1 MEAVKKLPG
10 KRRGDV
16 NLTEGNI
23 WWQIIYFAIPLLLGN
38 LFQQLYNMVD
48 TWVVGNYVSD
58 AAFAAVGTVAPII
71 NTLIGF
77 FMGLAS
83 GAGVVISHAYG
94 RRDMNEVKHTVIAS
108 VIMTLAMGVAFTII
122 GVSFTPMMLNF
133 INTPDEVTPEATTY
147 LRIYFAGVIGLMVYN
162 MGAGILR
169 AVGDSKRPFYFLV
182 ASAITNI
189 ALDLLFVI
197 KFGMGVAGVA
207 YATIISQ
214 LISAV
219 LVTIVLLKTSS
230 PVKLIIKELLHDIKH
245 IKELYPIFK
254 KIIKIGIPA
263 ALQMAITAFSNVFIQ
278 SYINFFGK
286 ECMAGYTAYAKID
299 AILFMPMQ
307 SLGLSATTFVGQN
320 LGAEKPLRAKKGSD
334 AALAVAL
341 ISTVLLSIPVMV
353 FAPSLVSFFI
363 DVESAVSYGTMF
375 LRFMTPFYLLCTI
388 NQVYS
393 GSLRGSG
400 NARAPM
406 IIMLT
411 SFVAFRQL
419 YMFIMANF
427 ISNTII
433 PIVAAYPAGWALSA
447 ILTIIVYVRSPFVK
461 EGRAKKQ
468 NTVEQPSA

>member
-1 MEAVKKLPG
+1 MEAIKKLPTG
-10 KRRGDV
+10 RRGDV

-23 WWQIIYFAIPLLLGN
+23 WWQIIYFAIPLVLGN

-48 TWVVGNYVSD
+48 TWVVGNFVSD

-83 GAGVVISHAYG
+83 GAGVIISQSYG
-94 RRDMNEVKHTVIAS
+94 RGDLPAVKKAVLAS
-108 VIMTLAMGVAFTII
+108 VIMTLVMGVAFTAI
-122 GVSFTPMMLNF
+122 GVSFTPMMLDF
-133 INTPDEVTPEATTY
+133 INTPDEVTLEATTY

-182 ASAITNI
+182 VSAITNI
-189 ALDLLFVI
+189 VLDLLFVI

-207 YATIISQ
+207 IATIISQ
-214 LISAV
+214 LISAI

-230 PVKLIIKELLHDIKH
+230 PVKLGISELIHSIRNIKELS
-245 IKELYPIFK
+245 ETFG
-254 KIIKIGIPA
+254 KIIRVGIPA

-278 SYINFFGK
+278 SYINYFGK
-286 ECMAGYTAYAKID
+286 EVMAGYTAYNKID

-307 SLGLSATTFVGQN
+307 SLALSATTFVGQN
-320 LGAEKPLRAKKGSD
+320 LGAGKPLRAKKG
-334 AALAVAL
+334 ANVALAISI

-353 FAPSLVSFFI
+353 FAPQLVVFFI
-363 DVESAVSYGTMF
+363 DVDSAVSYGTMF
-375 LRFMTPFYLLCTI
+375 LRFMTPFYLLCTV
-388 NQVYS
+388 NQVYA
-393 GSLRGSG
+393 GALRGSG
-400 NARAPM
+400 NSKAPM

-411 SFVAFRQL
+411 SFVAFRQA
-419 YMFIMANF
+419 YMFIVSNF

-433 PIVAAYPAGWALSA
+433 PIVSAYPAGWLLSS
-447 ILTIIVYVRSPFVK
+447 ILTIIVYLRAPFV
-461 EGRAKKQ
+461 RASKGDSPQ
-468 NTVEQPSA
+468 TR

>member
-1 MEAVKKLPG
+1 MEAIKKLPKG
-10 KRRGDV
+10 KRGDV

-48 TWVVGNYVSD
+48 TWVVGNFVSD

-83 GAGVVISHAYG
+83 GAGVIISQAYG
-94 RRDMNEVKHTVIAS
+94 RRDTNEVKSAVLAS
-108 VIMTLAMGVAFTII
+108 TIMTLVMGVAFTII
-122 GVSFTPMMLNF
+122 GVAFTPMMLDF
-133 INTPDEVTPEATTY
+133 INTPDEVTIEATTY
-147 LRIYFAGVIGLMVYN
+147 LQIYFAGVIGLMIYN

-182 ASAITNI
+182 VSAVMNI
-189 ALDLLFVI
+189 VLDLLFVI

-207 YATIISQ
+207 LATVISQ
-214 LISAV
+214 LTSAT

-230 PVKLIIKELLHDIKH
+230 PVKLVISELLHSIRH
-245 IKELYPIFK
+245 IKELSVVFG
-254 KIIKIGIPA
+254 KIIRVGIPA
-263 ALQMAITAFSNVFIQ
+263 ALQMAVTAFSNVFIQ

-299 AILFMPMQ
+299 ALLFMPMQ
-307 SLGLSATTFVGQN
+307 SLSLSATTFVGQN
-320 LGAEKPLRAKKGSD
+320 LGANKPVRARKG
-334 AALAVAL
+334 ANTALIISI
-341 ISTVLLSIPVMV
+341 ISTVILAIPVMI
-353 FAPSLVSFFI
+353 FAPELVVFFI
-363 DVESAVSYGTMF
+363 DVDSAVSYGTLF

-393 GSLRGSG
+393 GALRGSG

-411 SFVAFRQL
+411 SFVAFRQA
-419 YMFIMANF
+419 YMFVMANF
-427 ISNTII
+427 ISNTVI
-433 PIVAAYPAGWALSA
+433 PIVAAYPAGWALSS
-447 ILTIIVYVRSPFVK
+447 ILTIIVYLKAPFVK
-461 EGRAKKQ
+461 ARTEADRASLGK
-468 NTVEQPSA
+468 

>member
-1 MEAVKKLPG
+1 MEAIKKRPLG
-10 KRRGDV
+10 RRGDI

-23 WWQIIYFAIPLLLGN
+23 WWQIITFAIPLLLGN

-48 TWVVGNYVSD
+48 TWVVGNFVSD

-83 GAGVVISHAYG
+83 GAGVVISQAYG
-94 RRDMNEVKHTVIAS
+94 RGDMIEVKRTVIAS
-108 VIMTLAMGVAFTII
+108 VIMTLAMGVAFTAI
-122 GVSFTPMMLNF
+122 GVSFTPMMLDF
-133 INTPDEVTPEATTY
+133 INTPDEVTVEATTY
-147 LRIYFAGVIGLMVYN
+147 LRIYFGGVMGLMIYN

-182 ASAITNI
+182 VSALTNI
-189 ALDLLFVI
+189 VLDLVFVLVL
-197 KFGMGVAGVA
+197 GMGVAGVA

-214 LISAV
+214 FISAI

-230 PVKLIIKELLHDIKH
+230 PVKLVLAELKEEFLHIKELL
-245 IKELYPIFK
+245 PIFK
-254 KIIKIGIPA
+254 KIVRVGIPA

-278 SYINFFGK
+278 SYINYFGK

-307 SLGLSATTFVGQN
+307 SLALSTTTFVGQN
-320 LGAEKPLRAKKGSD
+320 LGAEKPYRAKKGSD
-334 AALAVAL
+334 TALLIAV
-341 ISTVLLSIPVMV
+341 ISTVVLGIPVMV
-353 FAPSLVSFFI
+353 FAPQLVTFFI
-363 DVESAVSYGTMF
+363 DVPSAVSYGTMF

-400 NARAPM
+400 NSKDPM

-411 SFVAFRQL
+411 SFVVFRQL
-419 YMFIMANF
+419 YMFVMANY
-427 ISNTII
+427 ISNTVI

-447 ILTIIVYVRSPFVK
+447 ILTIIVYLRAPFVK
-461 EGRAKKQ
+461 KSK
-468 NTVEQPSA
+468 EQKSLEA

>member
-1 MEAVKKLPG
+1 MEAVKKPATG
-10 KRRGDV
+10 RRGDV

-23 WWQIIYFAIPLLLGN
+23 WWQIIAFAIPLLLGN

-48 TWVVGNYVSD
+48 TWVVGNFVSD

-77 FMGLAS
+77 FMGLSS
-83 GAGVVISHAYG
+83 GAGVVISQAYG
-94 RRDMNEVKHTVIAS
+94 RSDMTEVKRTVIAS
-108 VIMTLAMGVAFTII
+108 VIMTLTLGVAFTVI
-122 GVSFTPMMLNF
+122 GVSFTPMMLDF
-133 INTPDEVTPEATTY
+133 INTPDEVTVEATTY
-147 LRIYFAGVIGLMVYN
+147 LRIYFAGVMGLMVYN
-162 MGAGILR
+162 MGAGLLR

-182 ASAITNI
+182 VSALLNI

-214 LISAV
+214 IASAI
-219 LVTIVLLKTSS
+219 LVSIVLIKTSS
-230 PVKLIIKELLHDIKH
+230 PVKLVLSELKHEFLHIKELL
-245 IKELYPIFK
+245 PIFK
-254 KIIKIGIPA
+254 KIVRVGIPA

-278 SYINFFGK
+278 SYINHFGK

-307 SLGLSATTFVGQN
+307 SLALSATTFVGQN
-320 LGAEKPLRAKKGSD
+320 LGAEKPQRAKKGSNT
-334 AALAVAL
+334 ALILAV
-341 ISTVLLSIPVMV
+341 ISTLLMGIPVMI
-353 FAPSLVSFFI
+353 FAPYLVTFFI

-375 LRFMTPFYLLCTI
+375 LRFMTPFYLLCTV

-400 NARAPM
+400 NSKAPM
-406 IIMLT
+406 VIMLT
-411 SFVAFRQL
+411 SFVLFRQI

-433 PIVAAYPAGWALSA
+433 PIVAAYPAGWALSS
-447 ILTIIVYVRSPFVK
+447 ILTIIVYLRAPFVK
-461 EGRAKKQ
+461 KSR
-468 NTVEQPSA
+468 EQKAAEA

>member
-1 MEAVKKLPG
+1 MEAIKRLPKG
-10 KRRGDV
+10 KRGDV

-48 TWVVGNYVSD
+48 TWVVGNFVSD

-83 GAGVVISHAYG
+83 GAGVIISQAYG
-94 RRDMNEVKHTVIAS
+94 RADTKEVKSAVLAS
-108 VIMTLAMGVAFTII
+108 TIMTLVMGVAFTII
-122 GVSFTPMMLNF
+122 GVAFTPMMLDF
-133 INTPDEVTPEATTY
+133 INTPDEVTVEATTY
-147 LRIYFAGVIGLMVYN
+147 LQIYFAGVIGLMIYN

-182 ASAITNI
+182 VSAVMNI
-189 ALDLLFVI
+189 VLDLLFVI

-207 YATIISQ
+207 LATVISQ
-214 LISAV
+214 IASAI

-230 PVKLIIKELLHDIKH
+230 PVKLVISELFHSIRH
-245 IKELYPIFK
+245 IGELSTVFG
-254 KIIKIGIPA
+254 KIIRVGIPA
-263 ALQMAITAFSNVFIQ
+263 ALQMAVTAFSNVFIQ

-299 AILFMPMQ
+299 ALLFMPMQ
-307 SLGLSATTFVGQN
+307 SLSLSATTFVGQN
-320 LGAEKPLRAKKGSD
+320 LGANKPVRARKG
-334 AALAVAL
+334 ANTALIISI
-341 ISTVLLSIPVMV
+341 ISTVILAIPVMV
-353 FAPSLVSFFI
+353 YAPELVVFFI
-363 DVESAVSYGTMF
+363 DVDSAVSYGTLF
-375 LRFMTPFYLLCTI
+375 LRFMTPFYLLCTV

-393 GSLRGSG
+393 GALRGAG

-411 SFVAFRQL
+411 SFVAFRQA
-419 YMFIMANF
+419 YMFVMANF
-427 ISNTII
+427 ISNTVI
-433 PIVAAYPAGWALSA
+433 PIVAAYPAGWALSS
-447 ILTIIVYVRSPFVK
+447 ILTIIVYLKAPFVK
-461 EGRAKKQ
+461 ARTEADGESSSQ
-468 NTVEQPSA
+468 

>member
-1 MEAVKKLPG
+1 MEAIKKPLS
-10 KRRGDV
+10 KKRGDV

-23 WWQIIYFAIPLLLGN
+23 WWQIITFAIPLLLGN

-48 TWVVGNYVSD
+48 TWVVGNFVSD

-77 FMGLAS
+77 FMGLSS
-83 GAGVVISHAYG
+83 GAGVVISQAYG
-94 RRDMNEVKHTVIAS
+94 RSDMIEVKRTVIAS
-108 VIMTLAMGVAFTII
+108 VIMTLAMGVAFTVI
-122 GVSFTPMMLNF
+122 GVSFTPMMLDF
-133 INTPDEVTPEATTY
+133 INTPDEVTIEATTY
-147 LRIYFAGVIGLMVYN
+147 LRIYFAGVMGLMIYN

-182 ASAITNI
+182 VSALTNI
-189 ALDLLFVI
+189 VLDLLFVLV
-197 KFGMGVAGVA
+197 FGMGVAGVA

-214 LISAV
+214 IISAI
-219 LVTIVLLKTSS
+219 LVTVVLLKTSS
-230 PVKLIIKELLHDIKH
+230 PVKLVLSELKHEFLHIKELL
-245 IKELYPIFK
+245 PIFK
-254 KIIKIGIPA
+254 KIVRVGIPA

-307 SLGLSATTFVGQN
+307 SLALSATTFVGQN
-320 LGAEKPLRAKKGSD
+320 LGAEKPHRAKKGSD
-334 AALAVAL
+334 IAL
-341 ISTVLLSIPVMV
+341 ILAIVSTLVMGIPVMV
-353 FAPSLVSFFI
+353 FAPQLVTFFI

-400 NARAPM
+400 NSRAPM

-411 SFVAFRQL
+411 SFVLFRQA

-433 PIVAAYPAGWALSA
+433 PIVAAYPAGWALSS
-447 ILTIIVYVRSPFVK
+447 ILTIIVYLRSPFVK
-461 EGRAKKQ
+461 NSKEQRTAK
-468 NTVEQPSA
+468 S

>member
-1 MEAVKKLPG
+1 MEAVKKPATG
-10 KRRGDV
+10 RRGDV

-23 WWQIIYFAIPLLLGN
+23 WWQIIAFAIPLLLGN

-48 TWVVGNYVSD
+48 TWVVGNFVSD

-77 FMGLAS
+77 FMGLSS
-83 GAGVVISHAYG
+83 GAGVVISQAYG
-94 RRDMNEVKHTVIAS
+94 RADMTEVKRTVIAS
-108 VIMTLAMGVAFTII
+108 VIMTLTLGVAFTVI
-122 GVSFTPMMLNF
+122 GVSFTPMMLDF
-133 INTPDEVTPEATTY
+133 INTPDEVTVEATTY
-147 LRIYFAGVIGLMVYN
+147 LRIYFAGVMGLMVYN

-182 ASAITNI
+182 VSALLNI
-189 ALDLLFVI
+189 VLDLLFVI

-214 LISAV
+214 IASAI
-219 LVTIVLLKTSS
+219 LVSIVLIKTSS
-230 PVKLIIKELLHDIKH
+230 PVKLVLSELKHEFLH
-245 IKELYPIFK
+245 IKELFPIFK
-254 KIIKIGIPA
+254 KIVRVGIPA

-278 SYINFFGK
+278 SYINHFGK

-307 SLGLSATTFVGQN
+307 SLALSATTFVGQN
-320 LGAEKPLRAKKGSD
+320 LGAEKPQRAKKGSNT
-334 AALAVAL
+334 ALILAV
-341 ISTVLLSIPVMV
+341 ISTLLMGIPVMI
-353 FAPSLVSFFI
+353 FAPYLVTFFI

-375 LRFMTPFYLLCTI
+375 LRFMTPFYLLCTV

-400 NARAPM
+400 NSKAPM

-411 SFVAFRQL
+411 SFVLFRQA

-433 PIVAAYPAGWALSA
+433 PIVAAYPAGWALSS
-447 ILTIIVYVRSPFVK
+447 ILTIIVYLRAPFVK
-461 EGRAKKQ
+461 KSR
-468 NTVEQPSA
+468 EQKAAEA

>member
-1 MEAVKKLPG
+1 MEAVKKLPTG
-10 KRRGDV
+10 RRGDV

-48 TWVVGNYVSD
+48 TWVVGNFVSD

-83 GAGVVISHAYG
+83 GAGVIISQAYG
-94 RRDMNEVKHTVIAS
+94 RGDNKEVKSAVLAS
-108 VIMTLAMGVAFTII
+108 TIMTLVMGVAFTVI
-122 GVSFTPMMLNF
+122 GVAFTPMMLDF
-133 INTPDEVTPEATTY
+133 INTPDEVTIEATTY
-147 LRIYFAGVIGLMVYN
+147 LQIYFAGVIGLMIYN

-182 ASAITNI
+182 VSAVLNI
-189 ALDLLFVI
+189 VLDLLFVI

-207 YATIISQ
+207 LATIISQ
-214 LISAV
+214 FASAI

-230 PVKLIIKELLHDIKH
+230 PVKLVISELLHSIRH
-245 IKELYPIFK
+245 IKELSVVFG
-254 KIIKIGIPA
+254 KIIRVGIPA
-263 ALQMAITAFSNVFIQ
+263 ALQMAVTAFSNVFIQ

-299 AILFMPMQ
+299 ALLFMPMQ
-307 SLGLSATTFVGQN
+307 SLSLSATTFVGQN
-320 LGAEKPLRAKKGSD
+320 LGANKPVRARKG
-334 AALAVAL
+334 ANTALIISI
-341 ISTVLLSIPVMV
+341 ISTVILAIPVMI
-353 FAPSLVSFFI
+353 FAPELVVFFI
-363 DVESAVSYGTMF
+363 DVDSAVSYGTLF

-393 GSLRGSG
+393 GALRGAG

-411 SFVAFRQL
+411 SFVAFRQA
-419 YMFIMANF
+419 YMFVMANF
-427 ISNTII
+427 ISNTVI
-433 PIVAAYPAGWALSA
+433 PIVAAYPAGWALSS
-447 ILTIIVYVRSPFVK
+447 ILTIIVYLRAPFVK
-461 EGRAKKQ
+461 ARTETDGLSSSQ
-468 NTVEQPSA
+468 

>member
-1 MEAVKKLPG
+1 MELVKKLPKG
-10 KRRGDV
+10 KRGDV

-48 TWVVGNYVSD
+48 TWVVGNFVSD

-83 GAGVVISHAYG
+83 GAGVIISQAYG
-94 RRDMNEVKHTVIAS
+94 RGDMKEVKSAVLAS
-108 VIMTLAMGVAFTII
+108 VIMTLVMGVAFTAI
-122 GVSFTPMMLNF
+122 GVSFTPMMLDF
-133 INTPDEVTPEATTY
+133 INTPDEVTTEATIY
-147 LRIYFAGVIGLMVYN
+147 LQIYFSGVIGLMIYN

-182 ASAITNI
+182 VSAVLNI
-189 ALDLLFVI
+189 VLDLLFVI
-197 KFGMGVAGVA
+197 QFGMGVAGVA
-207 YATIISQ
+207 LATIISQ
-214 LISAV
+214 FVSAA
-219 LVTIVLLKTSS
+219 LVTIVLIKTSS
-230 PVKLIIKELLHDIKH
+230 PVKLVISELIHSIRH
-245 IKELYPIFK
+245 IKELSVVFG
-254 KIIKIGIPA
+254 KIIRVGIPA
-263 ALQMAITAFSNVFIQ
+263 ALQMAVTAFSNVFIQ

-307 SLGLSATTFVGQN
+307 SLSLSATTFVGQN
-320 LGAEKPLRAKKGSD
+320 LGANKPIRARKG
-334 AALAVAL
+334 ANTALAISV
-341 ISTVLLSIPVMV
+341 ISTVILAIPVMI
-353 FAPSLVSFFI
+353 FAPQLVVFFI
-363 DVESAVSYGTMF
+363 DVDSAVSYGTLF

-393 GSLRGSG
+393 GALRGSG
-400 NARAPM
+400 NAKAPM

-411 SFVAFRQL
+411 SFVAFRQA

-427 ISNTII
+427 ISNTVI
-433 PIVAAYPAGWALSA
+433 PIVAAYPAGWALSS
-447 ILTIIVYVRSPFVK
+447 ILTIIVYLKAPFVK
-461 EGRAKKQ
+461 ESREATNQ
-468 NTVEQPSA
+468 EEQLKA

>member
-1 MEAVKKLPG
+1 MEAIKKPLG

-23 WWQIIYFAIPLLLGN
+23 WCQIIYFAIPLLLGN

-48 TWVVGNYVSD
+48 TWVVGNFVSD

-83 GAGVVISHAYG
+83 GAGVVISQAYG
-94 RRDMNEVKHTVIAS
+94 RGDMKEVKHTVIAS
-108 VIMTLAMGVAFTII
+108 VIMTLAMGVAFTAI
-122 GVSFTPMMLNF
+122 GVSFTPMMLDF
-133 INTPDEVTPEATTY
+133 INTPDEVTTEATTY
-147 LRIYFAGVIGLMVYN
+147 LSIYFAGVIGLMVYN
-162 MGAGILR
+162 MGSGILR

-182 ASAITNI
+182 VSALMNI
-189 ALDLLFVI
+189 VLDLLFVI

-214 LISAV
+214 LVSAI
-219 LVTIVLLKTSS
+219 LVAIVLLKTSS
-230 PVKLIIKELLHDIKH
+230 PVKLVIKELIHDIKH
-245 IKELYPIFK
+245 IKEIFPIFK
-254 KIIKIGIPA
+254 KIIKVGIPA

-299 AILFMPMQ
+299 ALLFMPMQ

-320 LGAEKPLRAKKGSD
+320 LGAGKPHRAKVGSD
-334 AALAVAL
+334 RALAIAL
-341 ISTVLLSIPVMV
+341 IATVIFSIPVMV
-353 FAPSLVSFFI
+353 YAPMLVTFFI

-400 NARAPM
+400 NAKAPM

-411 SFVAFRQL
+411 SFVVFRQI
-419 YMFIMANF
+419 YMFVMANF

-468 NTVEQPSA
+468 NTAEHPSA

>member
-1 MEAVKKLPG
+1 MEAAKKLPSM
-10 KRRGDV
+10 KRGDV

-48 TWVVGNYVSD
+48 TWVVGNFVSD

-83 GAGVVISHAYG
+83 GAGVIISQAYG
-94 RRDMNEVKHTVIAS
+94 RGDNKEVKSAVLAS
-108 VIMTLAMGVAFTII
+108 TIMTLVMGVAFTVI
-122 GVSFTPMMLNF
+122 GVAFTPMMLDF
-133 INTPDEVTPEATTY
+133 INTPDEVTIEATTY
-147 LRIYFAGVIGLMVYN
+147 LQIYFAGVIGLMIYN

-182 ASAITNI
+182 VSAVLNI
-189 ALDLLFVI
+189 VLDLLFVI

-207 YATIISQ
+207 LATIISQ
-214 LISAV
+214 FASAI

-230 PVKLIIKELLHDIKH
+230 PVKLVISELLHSIRH
-245 IKELYPIFK
+245 IKELSVVFG
-254 KIIKIGIPA
+254 KIIRVGIPA
-263 ALQMAITAFSNVFIQ
+263 ALQMAVTAFSNVFIQ

-299 AILFMPMQ
+299 ALLFMPMQ
-307 SLGLSATTFVGQN
+307 SLSLSATTFVGQN
-320 LGAEKPLRAKKGSD
+320 LGANKPVRARKG
-334 AALAVAL
+334 ANTALIISI
-341 ISTVLLSIPVMV
+341 ISTVILAIPVMI
-353 FAPSLVSFFI
+353 FAPELVVFFI
-363 DVESAVSYGTMF
+363 DVDSAVSYGTLF

-393 GSLRGSG
+393 GALRGAG

-411 SFVAFRQL
+411 SFVAFRQA
-419 YMFIMANF
+419 YMFVMANF
-427 ISNTII
+427 ISNTVI
-433 PIVAAYPAGWALSA
+433 PIVAAYPAGWALSS
-447 ILTIIVYVRSPFVK
+447 ILTIIVYLKAPFVK
-461 EGRAKKQ
+461 NSREAK
-468 NTVEQPSA
+468 EE

>member
-1 MEAVKKLPG
+1 MEAVKRPTAR
-10 KRRGDV
+10 RRGDV

-23 WWQIIYFAIPLLLGN
+23 WWQIITFAIPLLLGN

-48 TWVVGNYVSD
+48 TWVVGNFVSD

-83 GAGVVISHAYG
+83 GAGVVISQAYG
-94 RRDMNEVKHTVIAS
+94 RGDMTEVKRTVIAS
-108 VIMTLAMGVAFTII
+108 VIKTLTMGVAFTAI
-122 GVSFTPMMLNF
+122 GVSFTPMMLDF
-133 INTPDEVTPEATTY
+133 INTPDEVTTEATTY

-182 ASAITNI
+182 ASALTNI
-189 ALDLLFVI
+189 VLDLVFVLS
-197 KFGMGVAGVA
+197 FGMGVAGVA

-214 LISAV
+214 IVSAI
-219 LVTIVLLKTSS
+219 LVTIILLKTSS
-230 PVKLIIKELLHDIKH
+230 PVKLVLSELKNEFLHIKELL
-245 IKELYPIFK
+245 PIFK
-254 KIIKIGIPA
+254 KIVRVGIPA

-307 SLGLSATTFVGQN
+307 SLALSATTFVGQN
-320 LGAEKPLRAKKGSD
+320 LGAEKPYSAKKGSD
-334 AALAVAL
+334 RALILAVLSTL
-341 ISTVLLSIPVMV
+341 IMGIPVMI
-353 FAPSLVSFFI
+353 FAPQLVTFFI
-363 DVESAVSYGTMF
+363 DVPSAVSYGTMF
-375 LRFMTPFYLLCTI
+375 LRFMTPFYLLCTV

-393 GSLRGSG
+393 GALRGSG
-400 NARAPM
+400 NSKAPM

-411 SFVAFRQL
+411 SFVLFRQA

-433 PIVAAYPAGWALSA
+433 PIVAAYPAGWALSS
-447 ILTIIVYVRSPFVK
+447 ILTIIVYIRSPFVK
-461 EGRAKKQ
+461 QSK
-468 NTVEQPSA
+468 EQKTAEA

>member
-1 MEAVKKLPG
+1 MEAVKKPATG
-10 KRRGDV
+10 RRGDV

-23 WWQIIYFAIPLLLGN
+23 WWQIIAFAIPLLLGN

-48 TWVVGNYVSD
+48 TWVVGNFVSD

-77 FMGLAS
+77 FMGLSS
-83 GAGVVISHAYG
+83 GAGVVISQAYG
-94 RRDMNEVKHTVIAS
+94 RADMTEVKRTVIAS
-108 VIMTLAMGVAFTII
+108 VIMTLTLGVAFTVI
-122 GVSFTPMMLNF
+122 GVSFTPMMLDF
-133 INTPDEVTPEATTY
+133 INTPDEVTVEATTY
-147 LRIYFAGVIGLMVYN
+147 LRIYFAGVMGLMVYN

-182 ASAITNI
+182 VSALLNI
-189 ALDLLFVI
+189 VLDLLFVI

-214 LISAV
+214 IASAI
-219 LVTIVLLKTSS
+219 LVSIVLIKTSS
-230 PVKLIIKELLHDIKH
+230 PVKLVLSELKHEFLH
-245 IKELYPIFK
+245 IKELFPIFK
-254 KIIKIGIPA
+254 KIVRVGIPA

-278 SYINFFGK
+278 SYINHFGK

-307 SLGLSATTFVGQN
+307 SLALSATTFVGQN
-320 LGAEKPLRAKKGSD
+320 LGAEKPQRAKKGSNT
-334 AALAVAL
+334 ALILAV
-341 ISTVLLSIPVMV
+341 ISTLLMGIPVMI
-353 FAPSLVSFFI
+353 FAPYLVTFFI

-375 LRFMTPFYLLCTI
+375 LRFMTPFYLLCTV

-400 NARAPM
+400 NSKAPM
-406 IIMLT
+406 VIMLT
-411 SFVAFRQL
+411 SFVLFRQA

-433 PIVAAYPAGWALSA
+433 PIVAAYPAGWALSS
-447 ILTIIVYVRSPFVK
+447 ILTIIVYLRAPFVK
-461 EGRAKKQ
+461 KSR
-468 NTVEQPSA
+468 EQKAAEA

>member
-1 MEAVKKLPG
+1 MEAVKKMPRG
-10 KRRGDV
+10 RRGDV

-48 TWVVGNYVSD
+48 TWVVGNFVSD

-83 GAGVVISHAYG
+83 GAGVVISQAYG
-94 RRDMNEVKHTVIAS
+94 RGDMKEVKSAVLAS
-108 VIMTLAMGVAFTII
+108 TIMTLVMGVAFTAI
-122 GVSFTPMMLNF
+122 GVAFTPMMLGF
-133 INTPDEVTPEATTY
+133 INTPDEVTAEATTY
-147 LRIYFAGVIGLMVYN
+147 LQIYFAGVIGLMIYN

-182 ASAITNI
+182 VSAVMNI
-189 ALDLLFVI
+189 VLDLLFVL

-207 YATIISQ
+207 LATIISQ
-214 LISAV
+214 FASAI

-230 PVKLIIKELLHDIKH
+230 PVKLVISELIHSVRNIKEL
-245 IKELYPIFK
+245 FSVFG
-254 KIIKIGIPA
+254 KIIRVGIPA
-263 ALQMAITAFSNVFIQ
+263 ALQMAVTAFSNVFIQ

-299 AILFMPMQ
+299 ALLFMPMQ
-307 SLGLSATTFVGQN
+307 SLSLSATTFVGQN
-320 LGAEKPLRAKKGSD
+320 LGANKPIRAKKG
-334 AALAVAL
+334 ANTALIISV
-341 ISTVLLSIPVMV
+341 ISTVILAIPVMI
-353 FAPSLVSFFI
+353 FAPELVVFFI
-363 DVESAVSYGTMF
+363 DVDSAVSYGTLF
-375 LRFMTPFYLLCTI
+375 LRFMTPFYLLCTV

-393 GSLRGSG
+393 GALRGSG
-400 NARAPM
+400 NAKAPM

-411 SFVAFRQL
+411 SFVAFRQA

-427 ISNTII
+427 ISNTVI
-433 PIVAAYPAGWALSA
+433 PIVAAYPAGWALSS
-447 ILTIIVYVRSPFVK
+447 ILTIIVYLRSPFVK
-461 EGRAKKQ
+461 ARSEGHQ
-468 NTVEQPSA
+468 VEN

>member
-1 MEAVKKLPG
+1 MEAIKRSPI

-23 WWQIIYFAIPLLLGN
+23 WLQIITFAIPLLLGN

-94 RRDMNEVKHTVIAS
+94 RGDMVEVKRSVIAS

-122 GVSFTPMMLNF
+122 GVAFTPMMLNF
-133 INTPDEVTPEATTY
+133 INTPDEVTAEATTY
-147 LRIYFAGVIGLMVYN
+147 LTIYFAGVIGLMIYN

-182 ASAITNI
+182 VSAVTNI
-189 ALDLLFVI
+189 VLDLLFVLE
-197 KFGMGVAGVA
+197 FNMGVAGVA
-207 YATIISQ
+207 IATIISQ
-214 LISAV
+214 FISAV
-219 LVTIVLLKTSS
+219 LVTIVLLRTSS
-230 PVKLIIKELLHDIKH
+230 PVKLVISELLDEVRH
-245 IKELYPIFK
+245 IKGLAPIFG
-254 KIIKIGIPA
+254 KIIRVGIPA

-278 SYINFFGK
+278 SYINYFGK

-307 SLGLSATTFVGQN
+307 SLSLSATTFVGQN
-320 LGAEKPLRAKKGSD
+320 LGAEKPDRARKG
-334 AALAVAL
+334 ANVGLVLAIV
-341 ISTVLLSIPVMV
+341 STVLLGIPVMI
-353 FAPSLVSFFI
+353 FAPYLVTFFI
-363 DVESAVSYGTMF
+363 DVESAITYGTMF
-375 LRFMTPFYLLCTI
+375 LRFMTPFYLLCTV

-393 GSLRGSG
+393 GALRGSG
-400 NARAPM
+400 NSKAPM

-411 SFVAFRQL
+411 SFVLFRQI
-419 YMFIMANF
+419 YMFVMANF

-433 PIVAAYPAGWALSA
+433 PIVSAYPAGWGLSS
-447 ILTIIVYVRSPFVK
+447 ILTLIVYLCSPFVK
-461 EGRAKKQ
+461 KGREMQSKNAE
-468 NTVEQPSA
+468 TTL

>member
-1 MEAVKKLPG
+1 MEAVKKPATG
-10 KRRGDV
+10 RRGDV

-23 WWQIIYFAIPLLLGN
+23 WWQIIAFAIPLLLGN

-48 TWVVGNYVSD
+48 TWVVGNFVSD

-77 FMGLAS
+77 FMGLSS
-83 GAGVVISHAYG
+83 GAGVVISQAYG
-94 RRDMNEVKHTVIAS
+94 RSDMTEVKRTVIAS
-108 VIMTLAMGVAFTII
+108 VIMTLTLGVAFTVI
-122 GVSFTPMMLNF
+122 GVSFTPMMLDF
-133 INTPDEVTPEATTY
+133 INTPDEVTVEATTY
-147 LRIYFAGVIGLMVYN
+147 LRIYFAGVMGLMVYN

-182 ASAITNI
+182 VSALLNI
-189 ALDLLFVI
+189 VLDLLFVI

-214 LISAV
+214 IASAI
-219 LVTIVLLKTSS
+219 LVSIVLIKTSS
-230 PVKLIIKELLHDIKH
+230 PVKLVLSELKHEFLHIKELL
-245 IKELYPIFK
+245 PIFK
-254 KIIKIGIPA
+254 KIVRVGIPA

-278 SYINFFGK
+278 SYINHFGK

-307 SLGLSATTFVGQN
+307 SLALSATTFVGQN
-320 LGAEKPLRAKKGSD
+320 LGAEKPQRAKKGSNT
-334 AALAVAL
+334 ALILAV
-341 ISTVLLSIPVMV
+341 ISTLLMGIPVMI
-353 FAPSLVSFFI
+353 FAPYLVTFFI

-375 LRFMTPFYLLCTI
+375 LRFMTPFYLLCTV

-400 NARAPM
+400 NSKAPM
-406 IIMLT
+406 VIMLT
-411 SFVAFRQL
+411 SFVLFRQI

-433 PIVAAYPAGWALSA
+433 PIVAAYPAGWALSS
-447 ILTIIVYVRSPFVK
+447 ILTIIVYLRAPFVK
-461 EGRAKKQ
+461 KSR
-468 NTVEQPSA
+468 EQKAAEA

>member
-1 MEAVKKLPG
+1 MEAIKKPLQ

-48 TWVVGNYVSD
+48 AWVVGNFVSD

-94 RRDMNEVKHTVIAS
+94 RGDMKEVKHTVIAS

-133 INTPDEVTPEATTY
+133 INTPDEVTPEATSY
-147 LRIYFAGVIGLMVYN
+147 LRIYFAGVIGLMIYN

-182 ASAITNI
+182 VSALLNI
-189 ALDLLFVI
+189 CLDLLFVI
-197 KFGMGVAGVA
+197 TFGMGVAGVA
-207 YATIISQ
+207 LATIISQ
-214 LISAV
+214 LVSAI

-230 PVKLIIKELLHDIKH
+230 PVKLVIKELVYDFCH
-245 IKELYPIFK
+245 IKEIFPIFR
-254 KIIKIGIPA
+254 KIIKVGIPA

-286 ECMAGYTAYAKID
+286 ECMAGYAAYSKID
-299 AILFMPMQ
+299 ALLFMPMQ

-320 LGAEKPLRAKKGSD
+320 IGANKPTRARKGSD
-334 AALAVAL
+334 TAL
-341 ISTVLLSIPVMV
+341 IITLITTAILAIPVMV
-353 FAPSLVSFFI
+353 FAPTLVTVFI
-363 DVESAVSYGTMF
+363 EGQSAISYGAMF
-375 LRFMTPFYLLCTI
+375 LRFMTPFYMLCAI

-400 NARAPM
+400 NAKAPM
-406 IIMLT
+406 VIMLT
-411 SFVAFRQL
+411 SFVLFRQI
-419 YMFIMANF
+419 YMFVMANF
-427 ISNTII
+427 ISNTVI
-433 PIVAAYPAGWALSA
+433 PIVSAYPAGWALSA
-447 ILTIIVYVRSPFVK
+447 VLTIIVYVRAPFVK

-468 NTVEQPSA
+468 NTAEQPSA

>member
-1 MEAVKKLPG
+1 MEAVKRLPTT
-10 KRRGDV
+10 RRGDV

-48 TWVVGNYVSD
+48 TWVVGNFVSD

-83 GAGVVISHAYG
+83 GAGVIISQSYG
-94 RRDMNEVKHTVIAS
+94 KGDFGAVKKAVLAS
-108 VIMTLAMGVAFTII
+108 VIMTLVMGVAFTAI
-122 GVSFTPMMLNF
+122 GVSFTPMMLDF
-133 INTPDEVTPEATTY
+133 INTPDEVTLEATTY

-182 ASAITNI
+182 VSALTNI
-189 ALDLLFVI
+189 VLDLLFVI

-207 YATIISQ
+207 IATIISQ
-214 LISAV
+214 CISAI

-230 PVKLIIKELLHDIKH
+230 PVKLVISELIHSIRNIKELS
-245 IKELYPIFK
+245 ETFG
-254 KIIKIGIPA
+254 KIIRVGIPA

-278 SYINFFGK
+278 SYINYFGK
-286 ECMAGYTAYAKID
+286 EVMAGYTAYNKID
-299 AILFMPMQ
+299 ALLFMPMQ
-307 SLGLSATTFVGQN
+307 SLALSATTFVGQN
-320 LGAEKPLRAKKGSD
+320 LGAGKPARARKG
-334 AALAVAL
+334 ANVAL
-341 ISTVLLSIPVMV
+341 VISMASTVLLAIPVMI
-353 FAPSLVSFFI
+353 FAPKLVVFFI
-363 DVESAVSYGTMF
+363 DVDSAVSYGTMF
-375 LRFMTPFYLLCTI
+375 LRFMTPFYLLCTV

-393 GSLRGSG
+393 GALRGSG
-400 NARAPM
+400 NAKAPM

-411 SFVAFRQL
+411 SFVAFRQA
-419 YMFIMANF
+419 YMFIVSNF

-433 PIVAAYPAGWALSA
+433 TIVSAYPAGWLLSS
-447 ILTIIVYVRSPFVK
+447 ILTIIVYLRAPFV
-461 EGRAKKQ
+461 RASKGDSPQ
-468 NTVEQPSA
+468 TR

>member
-1 MEAVKKLPG
+1 MEAVKKPAPG
-10 KRRGDV
+10 RRGDV

-23 WWQIIYFAIPLLLGN
+23 WWQIIAFAIPLLLGN

-48 TWVVGNYVSD
+48 TWVVGNFVSD

-77 FMGLAS
+77 FMGLSS
-83 GAGVVISHAYG
+83 GAGVVISQAYG
-94 RRDMNEVKHTVIAS
+94 RSDMTEVKRTVIAS
-108 VIMTLAMGVAFTII
+108 VIMTLTLGVAFTVI
-122 GVSFTPMMLNF
+122 GVSFTPMMLDF
-133 INTPDEVTPEATTY
+133 INTPDEVTVEATTY
-147 LRIYFAGVIGLMVYN
+147 LRIYFAGVMGLMVYN

-182 ASAITNI
+182 VSALLNI
-189 ALDLLFVI
+189 VLDLLFVI

-214 LISAV
+214 IASAI
-219 LVTIVLLKTSS
+219 LVSIVLIKTSS
-230 PVKLIIKELLHDIKH
+230 PVKLVLSELKHEFLHIKELL
-245 IKELYPIFK
+245 PIFK
-254 KIIKIGIPA
+254 KIVRVGIPA

-278 SYINFFGK
+278 SYINHFGK

-307 SLGLSATTFVGQN
+307 SLALSATTFVGQN
-320 LGAEKPLRAKKGSD
+320 LGAEKPQRAKKGSNT
-334 AALAVAL
+334 AL
-341 ISTVLLSIPVMV
+341 ILVVISTLLMGIPVMI
-353 FAPSLVSFFI
+353 FAPYLVTFFI

-375 LRFMTPFYLLCTI
+375 LRFMTPFYLLCTV

-400 NARAPM
+400 NSKAPM
-406 IIMLT
+406 VIMLT
-411 SFVAFRQL
+411 SFVLFRQI

-433 PIVAAYPAGWALSA
+433 PIVAAYPAGWALSS
-447 ILTIIVYVRSPFVK
+447 ILTIIVYLRAPFVK
-461 EGRAKKQ
+461 KSR
-468 NTVEQPSA
+468 EQKAAEA

>member
-1 MEAVKKLPG
+1 MEAVKKPAIG
-10 KRRGDV
+10 RRGDV

-23 WWQIIYFAIPLLLGN
+23 CWQIIAFAIPLLLGN

-48 TWVVGNYVSD
+48 TWVVGNFVSD

-77 FMGLAS
+77 FMGLSS
-83 GAGVVISHAYG
+83 GAGVVISQAYG
-94 RRDMNEVKHTVIAS
+94 RSDMTEVKRTVIAS
-108 VIMTLAMGVAFTII
+108 VIMTLTLGVAFTVI
-122 GVSFTPMMLNF
+122 GVSFTPMMLDF
-133 INTPDEVTPEATTY
+133 INTPDEVTVEATTY
-147 LRIYFAGVIGLMVYN
+147 LRIYFAGVMGLMVYN

-182 ASAITNI
+182 VSALLNI
-189 ALDLLFVI
+189 VLDLLFVI

-214 LISAV
+214 IASAI
-219 LVTIVLLKTSS
+219 LVSIVLIKTSS
-230 PVKLIIKELLHDIKH
+230 PVKLVLSELKHEFLHIKELL
-245 IKELYPIFK
+245 PIFK
-254 KIIKIGIPA
+254 KIVRVGIPA

-278 SYINFFGK
+278 SYINHFGK

-307 SLGLSATTFVGQN
+307 SLALSATTFVGQN
-320 LGAEKPLRAKKGSD
+320 LGAEKPQRAKKGSNT
-334 AALAVAL
+334 ALILAV
-341 ISTVLLSIPVMV
+341 ISTLLMGIPVMI
-353 FAPSLVSFFI
+353 FAPYLVTFFI

-375 LRFMTPFYLLCTI
+375 LRFMTPFYLLCTV

-400 NARAPM
+400 NSKAPM
-406 IIMLT
+406 VIMLT
-411 SFVAFRQL
+411 SFVLFRQI

-433 PIVAAYPAGWALSA
+433 PIVAAYPAGWALSS
-447 ILTIIVYVRSPFVK
+447 ILTIIVYLRAPFVK
-461 EGRAKKQ
+461 KSR
-468 NTVEQPSA
+468 EQKAAEA

>member
-1 MEAVKKLPG
+1 MEAVKKPAPG
-10 KRRGDV
+10 RRGDV

-23 WWQIIYFAIPLLLGN
+23 WWQIIAFAIPLLLGN

-48 TWVVGNYVSD
+48 TWVVGNFVSD

-77 FMGLAS
+77 FMGLSS
-83 GAGVVISHAYG
+83 GAGVVISQAYG
-94 RRDMNEVKHTVIAS
+94 RSDMTEVKRTVIAS
-108 VIMTLAMGVAFTII
+108 VIMTLTLGVAFTVI
-122 GVSFTPMMLNF
+122 GVSFTPMMLDF
-133 INTPDEVTPEATTY
+133 INTPDEVTVEATTY
-147 LRIYFAGVIGLMVYN
+147 LRIYFAGVMGLMVYN

-182 ASAITNI
+182 VSALLNI
-189 ALDLLFVI
+189 VLDLLFVI

-214 LISAV
+214 IASAI
-219 LVTIVLLKTSS
+219 LVSIVLIKTSS
-230 PVKLIIKELLHDIKH
+230 PVKLVLSELKHEFLHIKELL
-245 IKELYPIFK
+245 PIFK
-254 KIIKIGIPA
+254 KIVRVGIPA

-278 SYINFFGK
+278 SYINHFGK

-307 SLGLSATTFVGQN
+307 SLALSATTFVGQN
-320 LGAEKPLRAKKGSD
+320 LGAEKPQRAKKGSNT
-334 AALAVAL
+334 ALILAV
-341 ISTVLLSIPVMV
+341 ISTLLMGIPVMI
-353 FAPSLVSFFI
+353 FAPYLVTFFI

-375 LRFMTPFYLLCTI
+375 LRFMTPFYLLCTV

-400 NARAPM
+400 NSKAPM

-411 SFVAFRQL
+411 SFVLFRQI

-433 PIVAAYPAGWALSA
+433 PIVAAYPAGWALSS
-447 ILTIIVYVRSPFVK
+447 ILTIIVYLRAPFVK
-461 EGRAKKQ
+461 KSR
-468 NTVEQPSA
+468 EQKAAEA